1 MSSNFSWKSLG
12 KLYLYFFYFSG
23 LTQIL
28 IYAAGMSNTVG
39 IRQALFIST
48 IWLVPNLIW
57 PQYTRK
63 ISAFIG
69 LLIWPASLVSLSY
82 FYIYGQDFSQ
92 SVLFIIFESNV
103 SESKEFIES
112 YLDYKIILLAITHA
126 LTGIYLWRQIT
137 PVYLPR
143 LNKLIT
149 ICIVSL
155 IFGGGFL
162 KPLIVYGKSWD
173 YSIKSFQDKIEP
185 AAPWNMIAGYFKYT
199 KVLDAMNEQLA
210 ESTQIPPLSNL
221 VYSNNKQTMVLV
233 IGESTNSQRM
243 SLYGYSRHTT
253 PQLDNMRRELLT
265 YTDVISPRP
274 STIEALQQVLTFA
287 DQKNPD
293 VYLTKPT
300 LINMMRQ
307 AGYKSLW
314 ITNQQTQTKR
324 NTLLLTFS
332 QQADE
337 QVYLN
342 NNRVQNS
349 SQLDDGVLKPFK
361 NALSNSDGPT
371 FIVVHLLG
379 THRKYNYRYPESFKQ
394 FTGRAGMPDWVPDE
408 HAEEYNDYDNAILFN
423 DYVVSSLI
431 NILKETSTNSSLVYF
446 SDHGEEVY
454 DTKDDLFCGRNEGKP
469 TPAMYTVP
477 FIAWLSP
484 EWKKMHPT
492 SSIQKTL
499 NHPYQTSD
507 FIYSWADLA
516 GIDFIGNNPTR
527 SIFNKHFIARKRMI
541 GSPFTPKKMID
552 FVSISHKQELTLN

>member
-1 MSSNFSWKSLG
+1 MAQNFSWKSLG

-39 IRQALFIST
+39 IRQALLVST
-48 IWLVPNLIW
+48 LWIIPALIW

-63 ISAFIG
+63 ISAIIG

-92 SVLFIIFESNV
+92 SVLFIIFESNL

-112 YLDYKIILLAITHA
+112 YIDSTIVILVIAHA
-126 LTGIYLWRQIT
+126 TIGAYLWHQLS

-143 LNKLIT
+143 LNKTIT
-149 ICIVSL
+149 ICVISL
-155 IFGGGFL
+155 LFGGGFL
-162 KPLIVYGKSWD
+162 KPLIVYGNSWEHSVKSL
-173 YSIKSFQDKIEP
+173 QDHIEP

-199 KVLDAMNEQLA
+199 KVLDAMNKQLA
-210 ESTQIPPLSNL
+210 ESTRVPPLDNFAHT
-221 VYSNNKQTMVLV
+221 NNKQTMVLV

-243 SLYGYSRHTT
+243 SLYGYPRKTT
-253 PQLDNMRRELLT
+253 PQLDNMRSELLT

-287 DQKNPD
+287 DQQDPD
-293 VYLTKPT
+293 TYLTKPT
-300 LINMMRQ
+300 LMNMMRQ
-307 AGYKSLW
+307 AGYQSLW

-332 QQADE
+332 QQADQ

-349 SQLDDGVLKPFK
+349 GQFDDDVLEPFK
-361 NALSNSDGPT
+361 KAIDDTEGPT

-379 THRKYNYRYPESFKQ
+379 THRKYNYRYPENFKQ
-394 FTGRAGMPDWVPDE
+394 FNDRSGMPDWVPEE

-423 DYVVSSLI
+423 DHVVASLI
-431 NILKETSTNSSLVYF
+431 NILKNKSSNSSLVYF

-454 DTKDDLFCGRNEGKP
+454 DTEADLFCGRNEGKP
-469 TPAMYTVP
+469 TPAMYTIP
-477 FIAWLSP
+477 FMAWLSP
-484 EWKKMHPT
+484 EWKREHAMP
-492 SSIQKTL
+492 SLQNTL
-499 NHPYQTSD
+499 NRSYQTSD

-516 GIDFIGNNPTR
+516 GIDFKGNDQTR
-527 SIFNKHFIARKRMI
+527 SIFNPNFVTRKRMI
-541 GSPFTPKKMID
+541 GSPYARKKMIN
-552 FVSISHKQELTLN
+552 FSSLLHKDTIALN

>member
-1 MSSNFSWKSLG
+1 MSSNFSWKAFG

-48 IWLVPNLIW
+48 IWIVPALVW

-63 ISAFIG
+63 ISAIIG
-69 LLIWPASLVSLSY
+69 VLIWPTSLVSLSY

-112 YLDYKIILLAITHA
+112 YIDYKIVILVLAHA
-126 LTGIYLWRQIT
+126 LIGVQLWRQLT

-143 LNKLIT
+143 LNKTIT
-149 ICIVSL
+149 ICIISL
-155 IFGGGFL
+155 LFGGGFL
-162 KPLIVYGKSWD
+162 KPLIVYGKSLD

-199 KVLDAMNEQLA
+199 KVLDEMNNQLA
-210 ESTQIPPLSNL
+210 KSTQVPPLNNL
-221 VYSNNKQTMVLV
+221 IYTNNKQTMVLV
-233 IGESTNSQRM
+233 IGESTNSKRM
-243 SLYGYSRHTT
+243 SLYGHTRKTT
-253 PQLDNMRRELLT
+253 PQLDNMRSELLT
-265 YTDVISPRP
+265 YADVISPRP

-287 DQKNPD
+287 DQQNPN

-307 AGYKSLW
+307 AGYKSHW

-332 QQADE
+332 QQADK

-342 NNRVQNS
+342 NNRIQNS
-349 SQLDDGVLKPFK
+349 SQLDDGVLEPFK
-361 NALSNSDGPT
+361 KALSESNGPT

-379 THRKYNYRYPESFKQ
+379 THRKYNYRYPENFKQ
-394 FTGRAGMPDWVPDE
+394 FTDRTGMPDWVPEE
-408 HAEEYNDYDNAILFN
+408 HVEEYNDYDNAILFN

-431 NILKETSTNSSLVYF
+431 NILKETSKNSSLVYF

-454 DTKDDLFCGRNEGKP
+454 DTEGELFCGRNEGKP
-469 TPAMYTVP
+469 TPAMYTIP
-477 FIAWLSP
+477 FMAWLSP
-484 EWKKMHPT
+484 KWQKNHP
-492 SSIQKTL
+492 IQAIQDTL
-499 NHPYQTSD
+499 NNPYQTSD
-507 FIYSWADLA
+507 FIFSWADLA
-516 GIDFIGNNPTR
+516 GIDFEDNDPTR
-527 SIFNKHFIARKRMI
+527 SIFNNHFIAKKRMI
-541 GSPFTPKKMID
+541 GSPYAKKKMID
-552 FVSISHKQELTLN
+552 FTSISHKQEVALN

>member
-1 MSSNFSWKSLG
+1 MSSNFSWKALG

-48 IWLVPNLIW
+48 IWIVPALVW

-63 ISAFIG
+63 ISALIG
-69 LLIWPASLVSLSY
+69 VLIWPASLVSLSY

-92 SVLFIIFESNV
+92 SVLFIIFESNP

-112 YLDYKIILLAITHA
+112 YIDYKIVILVITHA
-126 LTGIYLWRQIT
+126 LIGVHLWRQLT

-143 LNKLIT
+143 LNKAIT
-149 ICIVSL
+149 ICVISL
-155 IFGGGFL
+155 LFGGGFL
-162 KPLIVYGKSWD
+162 KPLIVYGKSLD

-199 KVLDAMNEQLA
+199 KVLDEMNKQLA
-210 ESTQIPPLSNL
+210 ESTQVPPLNNL
-221 VYSNNKQTMVLV
+221 IYANNKQTMVLV
-233 IGESTNSQRM
+233 IGESTNSKRM
-243 SLYGYSRHTT
+243 SLYGYTRKTT
-253 PQLDNMRRELLT
+253 PQLDNMRSELLT

-287 DQKNPD
+287 DQQNPN

-307 AGYKSLW
+307 AGYKSHW

-342 NNRVQNS
+342 NNRIQNS
-349 SQLDDGVLKPFK
+349 SQLDDGVLEPFK
-361 NALSNSDGPT
+361 KALSDSSGPT

-379 THRKYNYRYPESFKQ
+379 THRKYNYRYPENFKQ
-394 FTGRAGMPDWVPDE
+394 FTDRVGMPDWVPEE

-454 DTKDDLFCGRNEGKP
+454 DTKDELFCGRNEGKP
-469 TPAMYTVP
+469 TPAMYTIP
-477 FIAWLSP
+477 FMAWLSP
-484 EWKKMHPT
+484 DWQGEHPMP
-492 SSIQKTL
+492 SIQNTL
-499 NHPYQTSD
+499 NHSYQTSD

-516 GIDFIGNNPTR
+516 GIDFEGNDPTR
-527 SIFNKHFIARKRMI
+527 SIFNTHFIARKRMI
-541 GSPFTPKKMID
+541 GSPYSKKKMVD
-552 FVSISHKQELTLN
+552 FASILHEHEVALN